1 MNKCPL
7 GSGDRLT
14 EDGAGGGLLGGTCE
28 RERREPRAET
38 GRRGGGGCSEQQG
51 DRVL

>member
-14 EDGAGGGLLGGTCE
+14 EDGAGGGLLGGGVRE
-28 RERREPRAET
+28 REEGTE
-38 GRRGGGGCSEQQG
+38 S
-51 DRVL
+51 